1 MQCNKIFFLFK
12 RESYNFCP
20 WERTGQVRAHKPYLG
35 GEVIIYWFYKYTLPL
50 GRYFLDLSKFKYLY
64 QSLNTLIYNRFN
76 QNNSAMLTFQNLSIK
91 SEDTLE
97 RLTNL
102 LPVTKRPY
110 FSLGYVVKRNKTMQK
125 GDL

>member
-1 MQCNKIFFLFK
+1 MRSNKIFFLFK

-20 WERTGQVRAHKPYLG
+20 WERTGQVRARKPYLG

-97 RLTNL
+97 RLTN
-102 LPVTKRPY
+102 
-110 FSLGYVVKRNKTMQK
+110 
-125 GDL
+125 